1 MFCTELTEERIKEPV
16 LGSVC
21 FLTSVRMR
29 SCVRVYMHACVV
41 GEASSPSVLES
52 SSLPTSGVHHL
63 WSAVPFT
70 LDSGGREPGGR
81 HWEQPAGL
89 GALLE
94 GGLGLFPAS
103 LWHLLEILSN
113 GGCILLPFPI
123 LFHGLAPVHSS
134 PVLERLQSKLEE
146 EELIPYQPCVVSKHC
161 SLPPRQQESSSSQ
174 PGHQDHSSL
183 GLLAVPQLRS
193 PLCP

>member
-1 MFCTELTEERIKEPV
+1 M
-16 LGSVC
+16 
-21 FLTSVRMR
+21 FLTSVRM
-29 SCVRVYMHACVV
+29 CAYMHACVV

-52 SSLPTSGVHHL
+52 SSLPTSGVRLL
-63 WSAVPFT
+63 WSVAPFT
-70 LDSGGREPGGR
+70 LDSGGREAGGKV
-81 HWEQPAGL
+81 L
-89 GALLE
+89 GAASQPGCPPWKE
-94 GGLGLFPAS
+94 DCLFSVS

-113 GGCILLPFPI
+113 GGCIFPPFP
-123 LFHGLAPVHSS
+123 LVPWTSPCVHSP
-134 PVLERLQSKLEE
+134 PVLERLQRKLEE

-183 GLLAVPQLRS
+183 GLLAVPKLKS

>member
-1 MFCTELTEERIKEPV
+1 MYACVCT
-16 LGSVC
+16 
-21 FLTSVRMR
+21 
-29 SCVRVYMHACVV
+29 CVRAYMHACVV

-70 LDSGGREPGGR
+70 LDSGGRE
-81 HWEQPAGL
+81 PAGL